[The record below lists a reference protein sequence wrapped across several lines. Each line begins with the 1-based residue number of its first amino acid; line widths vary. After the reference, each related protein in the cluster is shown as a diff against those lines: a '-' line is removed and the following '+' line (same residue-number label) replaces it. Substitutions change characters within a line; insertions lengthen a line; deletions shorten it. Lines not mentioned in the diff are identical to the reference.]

1 MGVGARALFRQHTA
15 SVLALCGQAAS
26 YCMSLRGAKRRG
38 NPLSCGRTKRK
49 GNTFGEYAPSAHF
62 PWYYVLA
69 TADARQISACHCEER
84 RDNPLSCGR
93 TKRKAILWANT
104 ESVTNLPKQQPTCP
118 VSLRRR
124 GLPHQCAHWFA
135 MTCRNLPGV
144 CGCKNVVHNDM
155 LKTGTRL
162 RMHGRGARWHLP
174 HCHCEERSDVAIRS
188 PAVGQNRKA
197 ILWANTESVT
207 DFPWESV
214 VAHADSYMFLHV
226 IARSEATGQSA
237 LLR

>member
-1 MGVGARALFRQHTA
+1 MPTRTA
-15 SVLALCGQAAS
+15 TCFCL
-26 YCMSLRGAKRRG
+26 SLRGAKRRG
-38 NPLSCGRTKRK
+38 NP
-49 GNTFGEYAPSAHF
+49 F
-62 PWYYVLA
+62 
-69 TADARQISACHCEER
+69 
-84 RDNPLSCGR
+84 SCGR

-174 HCHCEERSDVAIRS
+174 HCHCEERSDAAIRSPCGSTKPKSNPLGEYEKRDGFPLGKRSCPRGQLHVSACHCEERSDVAIRS
-188 PAVGQNRKA
+188 PCGSTKPKS
-197 ILWANTESVT
+197 NTLGEYGKRNE
-207 DFPWESV
+207 F
-214 VAHADSYMFLHV
+214 A
-226 IARSEATGQSA
+226 
-237 LLR
+237 

>member
-1 MGVGARALFRQHTA
+1 MAPPPL
-15 SVLALCGQAAS
+15 
-26 YCMSLRGAKRRG
+26 SLRGAERRG

-84 RDNPLSCGR
+84 SDAAIRSPAVGQN
-93 TKRKAILWANT
+93 RKAILWANT

-155 LKTGTRL
+155 QKTGACQRVQ
-162 RMHGRGARWHLP
+162 GGGARGILYRP
-174 HCHCEERSDVAIRS
+174 HPFSLCRFSKAARHQAALVSSISPMEAAQLEASDCCPS
-188 PAVGQNRKA
+188 F
-197 ILWANTESVT
+197 
-207 DFPWESV
+207 FPN
-214 VAHADSYMFLHV
+214 L
-226 IARSEATGQSA
+226 
-237 LLR
+237 